1 MTSEKLRGS
10 ICGAPSENHDAE
22 NSGLTKY
29 EFSGW
34 MRRCVPRRKI
44 RRAGTRPITKIRADT
59 KIPAARN
66 ARGRDFFLLL
76 EVSEA
81 AVVGAILLHNF
92 PIRFQLE
99 GQLAYPGL
107 GECFG
112 VIHGDIDR

>member
-1 MTSEKLRGS
+1 MDAAMCCHAPQNTAGRHSANYKNRARHKNPGS
-10 ICGAPSENHDAE
+10 AE
-22 NSGLTKY
+22 HT
-29 EFSGW
+29 
-34 MRRCVPRRKI
+34 
-44 RRAGTRPITKIRADT
+44 
-59 KIPAARN
+59 
-66 ARGRDFFLLL
+66 RDFFLLL